1 MRPSVLA
8 FIAAI
13 ALASPCRAGE
23 AVPDADPRTGADLL
37 PASTVIFA
45 EVTAPADLIRTIT
58 DHPLLGRLEQ
68 LHAYEEGLGGL
79 KLVPL
84 RIGVAFAELQLGMKW
99 DEALTALTERGIW
112 TAVNGPD
119 QGNLVLI
126 KARDAKTL
134 GKIRDTLL
142 KFAREDAKKKDQPS
156 PFEEE
161 RYRDITVYK
170 VKDGGGGFT
179 TIGPWLLIG
188 NKAELGRATIDALLD
203 NKAGGLAADENFL
216 ASKKLVQGR
225 PTAWVY
231 TNLKAI
237 RDAGVAPK
245 VYSGRADDPGGEL
258 LVGGILEALKSA
270 NHSITTL
277 DVTRDHLALQI
288 GLPCRA
294 DGISEQREYYFGPK
308 GTGVSPALPKLDG
321 LLFGLGSYRD
331 ISQMWLRAGDLF
343 DEGMNEKL
351 AQADSQLATL
361 FSGKDFGE
369 DILGAFAPQ
378 VQFLA
383 TRQAFSNEGP
393 RPSIKLPAFA
403 IAFEMKDPEATR
415 REMRRIFQSFIGFL
429 NVVGAMNGQPQLEL
443 DIEKGN
449 DFELVA
455 SSYIPEKGEEQST
468 EAKIQFNF
476 SPTVGFH
483 GKQFV
488 LASTRQLARDLASCP
503 PAPTSET
510 ANTIAMLNAPVL
522 REVLNDNLAHLVS
535 QNMLKE
541 GQTREEAQHKIDDL
555 LKVIGFFRG
564 AAFDLKLSDGQLR
577 ADLRFEFSPEPA
589 PLKEDSEAK

>member
-1 MRPSVLA
+1 MRLSVLV
-8 FIAAI
+8 FIAAV
-13 ALASPCRAGE
+13 ALAPAGLRAGE
-23 AVPDADPRTGADLL
+23 VPDSDPRTGADLL
-37 PASTVIFA
+37 PVSTVIFT
-45 EVTAPADLIRTIT
+45 EVAAPAEAIRTVT
-58 DHPLLGRLEQ
+58 RHPLWERIER

-84 RIGVAFAELQLGMKW
+84 RIGVAFVELQLGMKW
-99 DEALTALTERGIW
+99 DDALAALTERGVW
-112 TAVNGPD
+112 TAVNGPE
-119 QGNLVLI
+119 QGNLVLV

-134 GKIRDTLL
+134 AKIRDVLL
-142 KFAREDAKKKDQPS
+142 KLATEDAKKKKEPP

-161 RYRDITVYK
+161 QYREITVYK
-170 VKDGGGGFT
+170 AKGGGGGFT

-188 NKAELGRATIDALLD
+188 NKAELGKSVIDNLLD
-203 NKAGGLAADENFL
+203 GKAGGLAEEPAFQ
-216 ASKKLVQGR
+216 AAKKQLPKP
-225 PTAWVY
+225 PTAWAY
-231 TNLKAI
+231 TNIKMI

-270 NHSITTL
+270 DYWRTTL
-277 DVTRDHLALQI
+277 DLTRDALAFQI
-288 GLPCRA
+288 GLPCDA
-294 DGISEQREYYFGPK
+294 GGISEQREYYFGPK

-383 TRQAFSNEGP
+383 TRQTFSDSGP
-393 RPSIKLPAFA
+393 RPAIKLPAFA
-403 IAFEMKDPEATR
+403 IAFEMKDPEASR
-415 REMRRIFQSFIGFL
+415 RELRRIFQSFIGFL

-443 DIEKGN
+443 DMEKGET
-449 DFELVA
+449 FELVT
-455 SSYIPEKGEEQST
+455 SSYIPEKGEEQSA

-476 SPTVGFH
+476 SPTVGFRD
-483 GKQFV
+483 KRFV
-488 LASTRQLARDLASCP
+488 LASTRQLARDLASCE
-503 PAPTSET
+503 ASTAAET
-510 ANTIAMLNAPVL
+510 ANTVATLSAPVL

-541 GQTREEAQHKIDDL
+541 GQTRQEAEHKIDDL
-555 LKVIGFFRG
+555 LTILGFFRG

-577 ADLRFEFSPEPA
+577 AGLQLQF
-589 PLKEDSEAK
+589 SEAPKPAVKGSAAK